1 MQTADAVVRLQA
13 MDGAWETCGVDRR
26 AGISPEGIQL
36 SSNDWGNDTASF
48 TLRRTPS
55 ALWPDLAAFTPVE
68 IEIAGVTVWEGFIS
82 QTPTT
87 DADGGS
93 VNVQCKG
100 WQYHLDDDSVEKTWV
115 HSRLADWQEP
125 KNFQTTSLTAF
136 PFGSTV
142 QASEGVVTVGWAKGS
157 TIQANTYAAV
167 LLDLGPEA
175 NAQQIAV
182 SWVVPSGG
190 NYSTSDNMKVVAR
203 SSDSLKTIHVDSAPT
218 TPQSSA
224 WPQAMGAVGTGSSAY
239 GTFANPSRYVLL
251 GVQFV
256 GGTNTI
262 TSDFLVQFTAIQV
275 FTSSPNRW
283 AGTVTSTNGSVSAT
297 YTTTSGTLTAGMQI
311 SAIGVRAGTTALV
324 VSGSNVT
331 LSVPATGA
339 TSASATGLVNGV
351 VASEVVNDVI
361 EYAPLLDQ
369 SGTYVYPTKFAVP
382 HLAAEGGGRSP
393 REYITAVNSYHNY
406 VSKVGPGR
414 KFIFSPRPATP
425 STVVGNWGGSAFSD
439 ASANSGDEIY
449 SKVVVEGTGPN
460 GQAVRSPRYAGATAD
475 GAMMVSDI
483 TSATVANPD
492 FEANANNWYR
502 SPNYWLV
509 ASGFPGGFVRQNN
522 TLLAGSYTAQWQPPP
537 LDSSVG
543 NTHLTGSL
551 KAGYT
556 FKAGTAYILS
566 MLVQPDVD
574 GHFPTVRFGDLA
586 NSGNYGTTWAKT
598 TSGDQQIRQVSV
610 AWVPKVDT
618 VSTAVVETTI
628 TQASTSNQIKVAST
642 AGISVG
648 QWVVANGVPTKALV
662 TAVNT
667 GTSLVTLSATVSV
680 PAGYVSNGY
689 NAVYF
694 GNVAIR
700 LYDNNIVT
708 ETVTGNI
715 YFDSVTVGVSRST
728 MPDRRGFT
736 RTKRLR
742 LDASTTDSAAAQIGD
757 VFLAAHMATPLK
769 GDLTVTSG
777 GVRDYFT
784 GASLHPSQLLLK
796 TSELIHF
803 SNRVDPDSGAYG
815 RDGIIAGV
823 SYDHSNQ
830 SAQVSIDNQRNRFEK
845 FLSRLAVVT
854 NSKLGR

>member
-26 AGISPEGIQL
+26 AGITPEGIQL
-36 SSNDWGNDTASF
+36 ASNDWGNDTASF
-48 TLRRTPS
+48 TLRRAPN

-100 WQYHLDDDSVEKTWV
+100 WQYHLDDDSVERTWV

-136 PFGSTV
+136 PLGSTV
-142 QASEGVVTVGWAKGS
+142 QASEGVITVGWAKGA

-167 LLDLGPEA
+167 ILDLGPEA
-175 NAQQIAV
+175 TAQQIAV
-182 SWVVPSGG
+182 SWTVPTGG
-190 NYSTSDNMKVVAR
+190 NYSTTANMKVVAR

-224 WPQAMGAVGTGSSAY
+224 WPQAMGANGSSTSAY

-256 GGTNTI
+256 GTTNTI
-262 TSDFLVQFTAIQV
+262 SSDYLIQFTSIQV
-275 FTSSPNRW
+275 FTSSPKRW
-283 AGTVTSTNGSVSAT
+283 TGTITSTNGSVSAS
-297 YTTTSGTLTAGMQI
+297 YTNTGGTTLTAGMQI
-311 SAIGVRAGTTALV
+311 SASGVRVGTTALV

-339 TSASATGLVNGV
+339 TGASASGLVNGV
-351 VASEVVNDVI
+351 VASDVVNDVVD
-361 EYAPLLDQ
+361 YAPLLDQ
-369 SGTYVYPTKFAVP
+369 SGTYVYPTTFAVP
-382 HLAAEGGGRSP
+382 HLAADGGGRSP

-449 SKVVVEGTGPN
+449 SKVVIEGTGPD
-460 GQAVRSPRYAGATAD
+460 GQAVRSFRYAGATAG
-475 GAMMVSDI
+475 GALMVSDI

-492 FEANANNWYR
+492 FEVNANNWYM
-502 SPNYWLV
+502 SPNSKLPITY
-509 ASGFPGGFVRQNN
+509 PGLFLRQNT
-522 TLLAGSYTAQWQPPP
+522 TLLAGSYTGAWQPPP

-551 KAGYT
+551 NAGYT

-586 NSGNYGTTWAKT
+586 TSGNYGTTWAKT
-598 TSGDQQIRQVSV
+598 TYGDQQVRQVSV
-610 AWVPKVDT
+610 AWVPTVDT
-618 VSTAVVETTI
+618 VSSAVAATTI
-628 TQASTSNQIKVAST
+628 TQASTNNQIKVAST

-648 QWVVANGVPTKALV
+648 QWVVANGVPTKAVV

-667 GTSLVTLSATVSV
+667 STLTVTLSATVSV
-680 PAGYVSNGY
+680 PASYVSNNY
-689 NAVYF
+689 NQVYF

-700 LYDNNIVT
+700 LYDNNMVT
-708 ETVTGNI
+708 ETATGNL
-715 YFDSVTVGVSRST
+715 YFDSITVGVSRST

-742 LDASTTDSAAAQIGD
+742 LEASTTETAAAQIAD
-757 VFLAAHMATPLK
+757 VFLGAHMSTPLK
-769 GDLTVTSG
+769 GDLTVTNG
-777 GVRDYFT
+777 GVRDYFS
-784 GASLHPSQLLLK
+784 GAALHPSQLLLK
-796 TSELIHF
+796 TSEIMHF
-803 SNRVDPDSGAYG
+803 SNRINPDSGAYG
-815 RDGIIAGV
+815 RDGVIAAV